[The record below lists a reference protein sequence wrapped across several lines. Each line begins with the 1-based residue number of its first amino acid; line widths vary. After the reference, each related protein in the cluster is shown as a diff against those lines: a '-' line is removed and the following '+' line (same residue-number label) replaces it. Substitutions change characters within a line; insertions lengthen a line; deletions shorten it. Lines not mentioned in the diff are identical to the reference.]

1 MADIQEVNAGG
12 IQAIR
17 QLDAEGFVLE
27 TTDGK
32 VYRISLP
39 PGVVGPMGPKG
50 DTGPRG
56 EAGEMGSPGADG
68 MDGRD
73 GMNGNDG
80 RNGTSVEFAQVLKDG
95 SLALVLSTGDVINAG
110 KVIGPQGTQGLPGR
124 AGVPGPAG
132 EDGRTIHSF
141 SGPPDG
147 AVGAEGDY
155 AIDHSNWRIY
165 GPKSGL
171 GWGGGQDLLA
181 GRQNNLDAQ
190 IRNFSGS
197 SGRTRFFGM
206 GASGTGAAAAGGIGG
221 AGTTGAGLEQIMG
234 YGRPLPTINSPVL
247 VAVDQEGDAM
257 MIDLWGRSATG
268 TDFVEVAAAKG
279 TGTDSGHTTVFD
291 VQMGANPPQLSF
303 STAVIPGVNPG
314 DPPQLQVYVQSN
326 QPLLELRGRIVKL

>member
-17 QLDAEGFVLE
+17 QLDAEGFALE

-50 DTGPRG
+50 DTGARG
-56 EAGEMGSPGADG
+56 VQGEMGSPGADG
-68 MDGRD
+68 RDGKD

-80 RNGTSVEFAQVLKDG
+80 RDGVSVTFAQVLKDG
-95 SLALVLSTGDVINAG
+95 SLALMLSTGDVINAG

-141 SGPPDG
+141 SGAPDG
-147 AVGAEGDY
+147 AIGTEGDY

-165 GPKSGL
+165 GPKSGI

-181 GRQNNLDAQ
+181 GRTNNLDAQ
-190 IRNFSGS
+190 VRRFNGGGGGGS
-197 SGRTRFFGM
+197 PRFFGM
-206 GASGTGAAAAGGIGG
+206 GAPSMPGGGG
-221 AGTTGAGLEQIMG
+221 GTTGAGLEQILG

-303 STAVIPGVNPG
+303 STAVIPGTNPG

-326 QPLLELRGRIVKL
+326 QPLLELRGRITKL